1 MANCTNC
8 GAPLKDG
15 TKFCTE
21 CGTTVPAAKPAPPRP
36 QQQPRPQTPP
46 QQTQQTRPH
55 QEYAQPAY
63 TQPEYTQTAAPMYG
77 QLREQEPG
85 ADSPYAL
92 ITPGGYIG
100 ISLLMCIPVVG
111 ILLMI
116 VWACGGCRKIQKR
129 NLARAGLIMMVISLI
144 LSLIFGLVFRTVFK
158 NITDEIKEE
167 LAPTVQTTENA
178 ENTSGL
184 GALFSLIGGGSG
196 TDASSDTASSA
207 IPEGV
212 GSLLSGILG
221 NDWNNLE
228 EEINQINEEAEQH
241 SDGWPSDLPDY
252 PDGTMNEVESYRTE
266 ITGTSAES
274 MWNYV
279 ETLKQKGYEFQD
291 FYQFGMSEADMQS
304 MNAWWGTNGKWYLS
318 ISYADGTVTVDH
330 MTELPDLSGL
340 LG

>member
-46 QQTQQTRPH
+46 QQTQQTRPR

-304 MNAWWGTNGKWYLS
+304 MNAWWGTDGELYLS
-318 ISYADGTVTVDH
+318 ISFADGVTTIDH
-330 MTELPDLSGL
+330 VTELPDYSNLFG
-340 LG
+340 